1 MTIAAYLDSRRKNVL
16 TQRQSTAKARTK
28 LYDDIRNQGR
38 SDKAEGGEQASKGD
52 ERVDVE
58 SSKQSGKQ
66 RKKNQRLQRDR
77 QRSSRTTEK
86 PSVQHSVQRSDT
98 GLSTPDTE
106 QRTGPSGVTGD
117 LLSQIPG
124 TTGPTVEAPVPIQ
137 HSE

>member
-1 MTIAAYLDSRRKNVL
+1 MTIQAYLDGKRKNVL
-16 TQRQSTAKARTK
+16 TMRQATAKARNK

-38 SDKAEGGEQASKGD
+38 ESEVEGGEQASKGS

-66 RKKNQRLQRDR
+66 RKKKQRLQRDR

-98 GLSTPDTE
+98 GLSAPDTE

-124 TTGPTVEAPVPIQ
+124 TTGSIVEASVPIQ